1 MLAAHGASQAIES
14 VRVLIVSFAILVVLY
29 WRAML
34 RIMITITLALVLVL
48 ITFGA
53 LSLLHGAHHVI
64 K

>member
-14 VRVLIVSFAILVVLY
+14 GRVLIVSVASLVILY

-34 RIMITITLALVLVL
+34 RIMIMIVLALVLVL
-48 ITFGA
+48 IIVGA